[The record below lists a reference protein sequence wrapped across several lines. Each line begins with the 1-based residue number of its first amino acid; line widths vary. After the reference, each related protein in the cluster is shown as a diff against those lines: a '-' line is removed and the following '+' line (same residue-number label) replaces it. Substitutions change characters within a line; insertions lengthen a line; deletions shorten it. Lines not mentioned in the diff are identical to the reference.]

1 MEKKLITKVKKL
13 LEKAG
18 RKLRAA
24 ERLSKMGEHDDALSR
39 AYYAMYHAALALV
52 LTHGGAPSTHAGLLV
67 LLSKE
72 FVLTGKLEKRY
83 FDMLSEAKELRES
96 GDYEPFFTGTAKES
110 QAVLQDAKA
119 FIAKIKELLGKNH

>member
-1 MEKKLITKVKKL
+1 MEKRLTIKVKKL
-13 LEKAG
+13 LEKAD

-52 LTHGGAPSTHAGLLV
+52 LTRGSAPTTHAGLLV

-83 FDMLSEAKELRES
+83 FDMMSEAKELRES
-96 GDYEPFFTGTAKES
+96 GDYEPFFVGTAKES

-119 FIAKIKELLGKNH
+119 FIVKIKELLGKNP